1 MFRTYLIAGLIAVGG
16 FGLFWGG
23 KTLWRAG
30 YDACGAER
38 AAVVLQ
44 AQRDAARAGEMMSR
58 KEAERLAAED
68 AAADMA
74 LQLEDLANAD
84 AIGSPQCLSAD
95 RVRRLNL
102 R

>member
-1 MFRTYLIAGLIAVGG
+1 MFRTYFIAGLIAVGG

-23 KTLWRAG
+23 RTLWQAG

-38 AAVVLQ
+38 AAAVLQ
-44 AQRDAARAGEMMSR
+44 AQRDAARSGELLSR
-58 KEAERLAAED
+58 KEAERLAFEA

-84 AIGSPQCLSAD
+84 AIGAPQCLSVD

>member
-1 MFRTYLIAGLIAVGG
+1 MIRVYLALGLAAVVA

-23 KTLWRAG
+23 KALWQAG
-30 YDACGAER
+30 YDACGVER

-44 AQRDAARAGEMMSR
+44 AQRDAARAGELLSR
-58 KEAERLAAED
+58 KEAERLVAEA
-68 AAADMA
+68 AAADTA

-84 AIGSPQCLSAD
+84 AIVVSQCLSID
-95 RVRRLNL
+95 RVRRLNQ